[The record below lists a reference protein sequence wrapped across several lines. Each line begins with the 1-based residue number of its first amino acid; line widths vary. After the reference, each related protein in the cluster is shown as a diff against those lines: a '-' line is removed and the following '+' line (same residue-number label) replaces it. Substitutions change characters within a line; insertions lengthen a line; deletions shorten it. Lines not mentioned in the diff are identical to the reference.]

1 MTVPGAVAMG
11 RRFIESLMTS
21 TCTIRA
27 RSTGDGTTDPDT
39 GAYTPTAGATVYAG
53 PCRVRPAGRE
63 AATSN
68 AGGAEVFV
76 FDYLVS
82 IPFAETGVTEGHRLT
97 ITDSLDPA
105 LIGVQLEVQKVDRGE
120 HITARRLACT
130 EVS

>member
-1 MTVPGAVAMG
+1 VTATGAAIRG
-11 RRFIESLMTS
+11 RLRAESLMTS
-21 TCTIRA
+21 TCTIA
-27 RSTGDGTTDPDT
+27 PPGVDPITDPDT
-39 GAYTPTAGATVYAG
+39 GAVTFPAGAAVYSG

-82 IPFAETGVTEGHRLT
+82 IPFAETDVTEGHRLT

-120 HITARRLACT
+120 HITARRLFCS
-130 EVS
+130 EVA